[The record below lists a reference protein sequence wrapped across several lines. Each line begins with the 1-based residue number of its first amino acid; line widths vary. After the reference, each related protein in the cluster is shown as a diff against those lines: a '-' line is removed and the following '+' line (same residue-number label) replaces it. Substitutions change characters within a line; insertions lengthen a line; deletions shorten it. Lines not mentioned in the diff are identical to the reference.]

1 MYTEKVRVI
10 NEMGIHAKTASRII
24 KTSTKYKSN
33 IFFEYEDKLINAKSI
48 VGILAAAIPEGSEIV
63 VRADGVDEV
72 EAVKKIVELIEED
85 R

>member
-1 MYTEKVRVI
+1 MYTEKVRVV

-24 KTSTKYKSN
+24 KTSTRYKSN
-33 IFFEYEDKLINAKSI
+33 IFFEYDGKLINAKSI

-63 VRADGVDEV
+63 VRADGVDET